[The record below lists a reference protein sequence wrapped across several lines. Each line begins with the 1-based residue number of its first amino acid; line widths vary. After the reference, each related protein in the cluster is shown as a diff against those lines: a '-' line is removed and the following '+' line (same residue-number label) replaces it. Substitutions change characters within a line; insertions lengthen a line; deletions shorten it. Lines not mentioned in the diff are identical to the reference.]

1 MKKPPRGLDVVCEL
15 KLSTRLI
22 KHSVD
27 TELASPRPSKTCK
40 PKSCEIINSYCK
52 KQACFFKI
60 LSYDRGRQ

>member
-27 TELASPRPSKTCK
+27 TELDSPLPSKTGK

-52 KQACFFKI
+52 K
-60 LSYDRGRQ
+60 